1 MSLYQTK
8 YADNVDNT
16 VVGHPM
22 GRLQRLQYL
31 NCNRLPYNAS
41 SEAKDSIISIWKK
54 YEPYSEVLNY
64 IISLGRFA
72 KSVHDGHSTKIG
84 QVPILKYLTAVIH

>member
-1 MSLYQTK
+1 
-8 YADNVDNT
+8 
-16 VVGHPM
+16 M

-64 IISLGRFA
+64 IISSGRFA
-72 KSVHDGHSTKIG
+72 NRYTMVTLPKLVKC
-84 QVPILKYLTAVIH
+84 QY